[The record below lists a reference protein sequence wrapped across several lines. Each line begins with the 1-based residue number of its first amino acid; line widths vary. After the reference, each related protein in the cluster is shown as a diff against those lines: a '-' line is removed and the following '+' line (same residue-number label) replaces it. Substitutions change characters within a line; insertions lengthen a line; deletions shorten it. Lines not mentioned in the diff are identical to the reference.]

1 MRSDCANLQSDL
13 VLVALMSSTSWKGAE
28 KWTINQPQ
36 SSLAY
41 FQNIP
46 EVQAL
51 VSLSPHLNQKII
63 PSEGREHYVTGL
75 LQCENH
81 RVNTSIHP
89 DTVHLWLDI
98 PLLGI
103 GQGHHK
109 EMKQ

>member
-1 MRSDCANLQSDL
+1 MWSDCANLQSDL
-13 VLVALMSSTSWKGAE
+13 GLVALMSSTSWKGTE

-41 FQNIP
+41 FQNIL

-63 PSEGREHYVTGL
+63 SSEGHEHYVMGL

-81 RVNTSIHP
+81 EVTPVSTPTPSICGSTYP
-89 DTVHLWLDI
+89 C
-98 PLLGI
+98 
-103 GQGHHK
+103 
-109 EMKQ
+109 